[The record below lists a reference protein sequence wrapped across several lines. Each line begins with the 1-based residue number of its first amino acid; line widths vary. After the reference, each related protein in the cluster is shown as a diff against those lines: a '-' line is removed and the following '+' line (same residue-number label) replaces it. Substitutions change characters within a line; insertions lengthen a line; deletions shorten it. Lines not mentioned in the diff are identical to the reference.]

1 MKEAEKTLLR
11 TFIDVILHGEL
22 ESGVETGVRKT
33 GDRQIWPYLGTTFH
47 LRFFQH
53 RVNRKK
59 ILST

>member
-11 TFIDVILHGEL
+11 TFIDVILREEL

-33 GDRQIWPYLGTTFH
+33 GDRQIWPYLGTTFY

-59 ILST
+59 ILAT